1 VTGTLKIRGIEREI
15 TIPFQFEK
23 STFISRF
30 SVNRLDY
37 QVGTMKGMM
46 KKVSNE
52 IKLDFSIPVS
62 EQ

>member
-1 VTGTLKIRGIEREI
+1 MS
-15 TIPFQFEK
+15 FQFEK